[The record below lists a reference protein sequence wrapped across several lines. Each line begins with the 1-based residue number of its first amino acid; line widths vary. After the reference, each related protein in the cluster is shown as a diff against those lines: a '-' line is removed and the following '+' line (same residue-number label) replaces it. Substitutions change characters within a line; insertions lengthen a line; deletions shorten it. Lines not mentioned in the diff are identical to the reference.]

1 MKVIVAI
8 DSFKGCLSSAEANRA
23 AAEGIRRVCGDAE
36 VVQVAVSDGGEGFV
50 EAFRSA
56 TGGREV
62 EVTVADPLL
71 RPVAATYLLSGQ
83 TAVIEIAKASGLTL
97 LASHERNPMTAT
109 SYGTGQMVAD
119 AVEKGARHII
129 VGLGGSATSD
139 AGTGMLRALVDIF
152 APHGGML
159 RALVDI
165 FAPHGKW
172 KDMVAMEGIRFTIAT
187 DVSNPLCGENG
198 AASVFGPQKGAT
210 PYMTRLLD
218 SRARHFAE
226 ASARYFG
233 YDRSEDEGAGAA
245 GGLGYAFMQYLNAER
260 RSGIELLLEAIDFRK
275 TAKNADF
282 IVTGEGS
289 ADRQT
294 IMGKLPMGI
303 LAHSP
308 AIPVCLIAGQVSD
321 RDKLL
326 DAGFAS
332 VECINPPSLP
342 LTTAMQKGIA
352 TQNIEQTAA
361 RLASCYMSEGAD
373 E

>member
-23 AAEGIRRVCGDAE
+23 AAEGIRRVCADAE
-36 VVQVAVSDGGEGFV
+36 VVEVAVSDGGEGFV
-50 EAFRSA
+50 EAFRRA

-62 EVTVADPLL
+62 SVTVADPLL

-119 AVEKGARHII
+119 AVSKGARHII

-152 APHGGML
+152 APHG
-159 RALVDI
+159 
-165 FAPHGKW
+165 KW
-172 KDMVAMEGIRFTIAT
+172 KDIAALEGIRFTI
-187 DVSNPLCGENG
+187 
-198 AASVFGPQKGAT
+198 AT

-218 SRARHFAE
+218 SRARRFAE

-294 IMGKLPMGI
+294 LMGKLPTGI
-303 LAHSP
+303 LTHSP
-308 AIPVCLIAGQVSD
+308 AVPVCLIAGQVSD

-326 DAGFAS
+326 AAGFAS

-352 TQNIEQTAA
+352 TQNITETAT

>member
-1 MKVIVAI
+1 MNVIVAI
-8 DSFKGCLSSAEANRA
+8 DSFKGCLSSTEANRA
-23 AAEGIRRVCGDAE
+23 AAEGIRRVCADAE

-56 TGGREV
+56 TGGKEV

-152 APHGGML
+152 APHG
-159 RALVDI
+159 
-165 FAPHGKW
+165 KW
-172 KDMVAMEGIRFTIAT
+172 KDIAALSGIRFTIAT

-198 AASVFGPQKGAT
+198 AANVFGPQKGAT

-218 SRARHFAE
+218 SRARRFAE

-294 IMGKLPMGI
+294 LMGKLPTGI
-303 LAHSP
+303 LAHSS
-308 AIPVCLIAGQVSD
+308 AVPVCLIAGQVSD

-326 DAGFAS
+326 AAGFAS

-342 LTTAMQKGIA
+342 LTTAMQKSIA
-352 TQNIEQTAA
+352 TQNIKETAA
-361 RLASCYMSEGAD
+361 RLASCYMSEGA
-373 E
+373 EK

>member
-1 MKVIVAI
+1 
-8 DSFKGCLSSAEANRA
+8 
-23 AAEGIRRVCGDAE
+23 
-36 VVQVAVSDGGEGFV
+36 
-50 EAFRSA
+50 
-56 TGGREV
+56 
-62 EVTVADPLL
+62 
-71 RPVAATYLLSGQ
+71 
-83 TAVIEIAKASGLTL
+83 
-97 LASHERNPMTAT
+97 
-109 SYGTGQMVAD
+109 MVAD

-152 APHGGML
+152 APHG
-159 RALVDI
+159 
-165 FAPHGKW
+165 KW
-172 KDMVAMEGIRFTIAT
+172 KDIAALEGIRFTIAT

-198 AASVFGPQKGAT
+198 SASVFGPQKGAT

-218 SRARHFAE
+218 SRARRFAE

-233 YDRSEDEGAGAA
+233 YDHSEDEGAGAA

-294 IMGKLPMGI
+294 LMGKLPMGI

-308 AIPVCLIAGQVSD
+308 AVPVCLIAGHVSD
-321 RDKLL
+321 RDKPL
-326 DAGFAS
+326 DAGFAK

-352 TQNIEQTAA
+352 TQNIPETAA
-361 RLASCYMSEGAD
+361 RLATCYMSEGA
-373 E
+373 EK